1 MIPAPVAVVKN
12 TNAAVE
18 GVHNMLGD
26 WKRPLEDLL
35 ERLEEMRVSL

>member
-1 MIPAPVAVVKN
+1 MIPAPVAVARN
-12 TNAAVE
+12 INAAVE

-26 WKRPLEDLL
+26 WKRPLEELQ